1 MENICNEKIKPDG
14 IDGYIGPFDLGN
26 CAQKNY
32 FINCK
37 VDCSRKVRSD

>member
-1 MENICNEKIKPDG
+1 MEKICNEKAKPDG
-14 IDGYIGPFDLGN
+14 IDGYIGPFSLGN

-32 FINCK
+32 FISCK